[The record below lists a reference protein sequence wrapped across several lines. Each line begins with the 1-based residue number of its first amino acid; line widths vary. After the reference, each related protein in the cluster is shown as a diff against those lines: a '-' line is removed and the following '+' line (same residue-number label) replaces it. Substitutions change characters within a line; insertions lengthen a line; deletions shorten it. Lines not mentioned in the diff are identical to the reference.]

1 MSTDSD
7 LAIVNTVVA
16 KSAKS
21 KKGEPEKRQQPATKS
36 NKAHVKA
43 VDPIDGELNATAY
56 EAEVRS
62 AIADV
67 AAELGANVEQTK
79 SELLA
84 KLLNRHS
91 GDGGASPTVGMKDLI
106 SGMQIDQMNGAK
118 SHVQPKRSTFVRKSI
133 DSVQSRYNFEADP
146 SSSRFEGSTRRPSF
160 QRRRSQADEQSDTA

>member
-16 KSAKS
+16 KGAKLKNRESDKRRPLAKKSS
-21 KKGEPEKRQQPATKS
+21 KANGSTG
-36 NKAHVKA
+36 N
-43 VDPIDGELNATAY
+43 ELNANAY
-56 EAEVRS
+56 EAEVLS
-62 AIADV
+62 TIENV

-91 GDGGASPTVGMKDLI
+91 GDGEGSPVVGMNDLI
-106 SGMQIDQMNGAK
+106 SSMQIDQMNGSK

-133 DSVQSRYNFEADP
+133 DSVQNRYNFEGNQ
-146 SSSRFEGSTRRPSF
+146 SSGMFDGSVRRPSF
-160 QRRRSQADEQSDTA
+160 QRRKSQIDEQSDTA